1 MDCGSKPVWCAGLGA
16 VVILLLALVVGLL
29 VFVIVQRNKELH
41 SKNEQKPLLSD
52 KKTNLE
58 TGIAMSGALTF
69 APMTGAF
76 MIPFEQLEVGQV
88 IAVGA
93 QGQVRRGIF
102 SGKAVAIKE
111 LLSVMFNPEET
122 TALKVRSAD

>member
-1 MDCGSKPVWCAGLGA
+1 M
-16 VVILLLALVVGLL
+16 LLFALVIGLL
-29 VFVIVQRNKELH
+29 VFVVVQRNKKLQ
-41 SKNEQKPLLSD
+41 SKKEQKPLLSD
-52 KKTNLE
+52 QEKNSD
-58 TGIAMSGALTF
+58 TGIVMSGALTF

-93 QGQVRRGIF
+93 QGQVRKGNF

-122 TALKVRSAD
+122 TALKV

>member
-1 MDCGSKPVWCAGLGA
+1 MDCGLKPTWCAGSGA

-29 VFVIVQRNKELH
+29 VFVIVQRNKKLQSE
-41 SKNEQKPLLSD
+41 KEQKPLLSD
-52 KKTNLE
+52 QKANSE

-76 MIPFEQLEVGQV
+76 MIPFDQLEVGQV
-88 IAVGA
+88 IALGA
-93 QGQVRRGIF
+93 QGQVRKGFF

-122 TALKVRSAD
+122 TALKV

>member
-1 MDCGSKPVWCAGLGA
+1 MDCGSKPTWCAGSGA

-29 VFVIVQRNKELH
+29 VFVIVQRNKKLQSE
-41 SKNEQKPLLSD
+41 KEQKPLLSD
-52 KKTNLE
+52 QKANSE

-76 MIPFEQLEVGQV
+76 MIPFDQLEVGQV
-88 IAVGA
+88 IALGA
-93 QGQVRRGIF
+93 QGQVRKGFF

-122 TALKVRSAD
+122 TALKV

>member
-1 MDCGSKPVWCAGLGA
+1 MDCGSKPTWCAGSGA

-29 VFVIVQRNKELH
+29 VFVIVQRNKKLQSE
-41 SKNEQKPLLSD
+41 KEQKPLLSD
-52 KKTNLE
+52 QKANSE

-76 MIPFEQLEVGQV
+76 MIPFDQLEVGQV
-88 IAVGA
+88 IALGA
-93 QGQVRRGIF
+93 QGQVRKGFF

-111 LLSVMFNPEET
+111 LLSVLFNPEET
-122 TALKVRSAD
+122 TALKV

>member
-1 MDCGSKPVWCAGLGA
+1 MDCGSKPTWCAGSGA

-29 VFVIVQRNKELH
+29 VFVIVQRNKKLQSE
-41 SKNEQKPLLSD
+41 KEQKPLLSD
-52 KKTNLE
+52 QKANSE

-76 MIPFEQLEVGQV
+76 MIPFDQLEVGQV
-88 IAVGA
+88 IAAGA
-93 QGQVRRGIF
+93 QGQVRKGIF

-122 TALKVRSAD
+122 TALKV

>member
-1 MDCGSKPVWCAGLGA
+1 M
-16 VVILLLALVVGLL
+16 ILLLALVVGLL
-29 VFVIVQRNKELH
+29 VFVIVQRNKKLQSE
-41 SKNEQKPLLSD
+41 KEQKPLLSD
-52 KKTNLE
+52 QKANSE

-76 MIPFEQLEVGQV
+76 MIPFDQLEVGQV
-88 IAVGA
+88 IALGA
-93 QGQVRRGIF
+93 QGQVRKGFF

-122 TALKVRSAD
+122 TALKV